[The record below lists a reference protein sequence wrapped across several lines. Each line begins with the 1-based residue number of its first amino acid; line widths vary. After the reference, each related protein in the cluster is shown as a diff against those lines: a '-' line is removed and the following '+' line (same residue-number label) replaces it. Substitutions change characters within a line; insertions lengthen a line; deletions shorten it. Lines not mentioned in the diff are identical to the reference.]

1 MSTDK
6 HLPTNWLEEKLKH
19 LEKDIKDKKD
29 YSHLDEMVKEL
40 LKEVN
45 MKKLKRSTS
54 PIVPMNKDFTL
65 TKDEEKKIKKKM
77 KKKKKKK
84 KKPVDWTSV
93 IKNGEFDKYA
103 SNKLKY

>member
-1 MSTDK
+1 MNNDK

-54 PIVPMNKDFTL
+54 PIVPMNKDFKT
-65 TKDEEKKIKKKM
+65 
-77 KKKKKKK
+77 
-84 KKPVDWTSV
+84 VDWTS
-93 IKNGEFDKYA
+93 IIRNGDFDKYA
-103 SNKLKY
+103 SNQLKY

>member
-1 MSTDK
+1 MNNDK

-29 YSHLDEMVKEL
+29 YSHLDEMVQEL

-54 PIVPMNKDFTL
+54 
-65 TKDEEKKIKKKM
+65 
-77 KKKKKKK
+77 
-84 KKPVDWTSV
+84 
-93 IKNGEFDKYA
+93 KN
-103 SNKLKY
+103 SNK

>member
-1 MSTDK
+1 MNNDK

-29 YSHLDEMVKEL
+29 YSHLDEMVQEL
-40 LKEVN
+40 LKEVK

-54 PIVPMNKDFTL
+54 PIVPMNKDFTP
-65 TKDEEKKIKKKM
+65 TKNEKKKM

-84 KKPVDWTSV
+84 KKPVDWTS
-93 IKNGEFDKYA
+93 IIRNGDFDKYA
-103 SNKLKY
+103 SNQLKY